1 MISPTPTH
9 ISSLSFLLLPLAE
22 MQSALDTSMSY
33 GESERPGDPIVPSA
47 PEEFVMTPECAE
59 VLKGYLE
66 DFQKSATEPRKR
78 IVERAMGDL
87 YALCPPGSPEF
98 DKKVVKKVIV
108 SSVSGGHC

>member
-1 MISPTPTH
+1 MISSTPTH

-66 DFQKSATEPRKR
+66 DFQKSAMEP
-78 IVERAMGDL
+78 
-87 YALCPPGSPEF
+87 
-98 DKKVVKKVIV
+98 
-108 SSVSGGHC
+108 